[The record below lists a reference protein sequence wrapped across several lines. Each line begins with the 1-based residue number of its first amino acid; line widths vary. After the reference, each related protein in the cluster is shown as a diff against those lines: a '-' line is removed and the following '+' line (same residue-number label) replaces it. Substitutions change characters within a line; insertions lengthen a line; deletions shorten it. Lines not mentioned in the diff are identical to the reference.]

1 MKPSKKYT
9 YDADWIKEN
18 ISDLNC
24 RISSSL
30 IIKCECG
37 AESLEIKKEDD
48 MFEVSLWRLGRVP
61 LMSIKERIR
70 WCWHILRNGYPWTD
84 SIILTNKNAKM
95 ISDYIDSNL

>member
-1 MKPSKKYT
+1 MKEKPFNKI
-9 YDADWIKEN
+9 WIKEN
-18 ISDLNC
+18 VYTLKDNIP
-24 RISSSL
+24 SL